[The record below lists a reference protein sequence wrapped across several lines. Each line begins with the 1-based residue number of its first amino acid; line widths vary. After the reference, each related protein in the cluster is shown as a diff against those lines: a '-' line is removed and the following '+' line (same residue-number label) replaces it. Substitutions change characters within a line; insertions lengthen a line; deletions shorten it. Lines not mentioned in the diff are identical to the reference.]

1 VIIHRFLRLFDSR
14 FKKVKCQRKPEITLL
29 AMYCPL
35 FWIALLSEAE
45 TSGIIFHAIHS
56 GIVFLI
62 GISIMAVGYFN
73 EIKKVNDG

>member
-1 VIIHRFLRLFDSR
+1 MLIHRFLRLFDSQ
-14 FKKVKCQRKPEITLL
+14 FKKVKYQWKPKVALL
-29 AMYCPL
+29 AMFCPL
-35 FWIALLSEAE
+35 FGIALLSGAE